1 PLPPRSL
8 REDIADRAACG
19 SECGL
24 HSAVAALVMA
34 PIAHILGSV
43 SVKRIPGGALAS
55 TGVAKSPGACRGG
68 SFPRKSSGKLIVAN
82 DDNYA
87 LAAEGVSPEPTWA
100 HARGCRVMIMGT
112 SRCGCLSCDV
122 DPTGWFPGALRTLCC
137 RGTRS
142 NSVLS
147 M

>member
-1 PLPPRSL
+1 PVGRRCAHRTRPPSASRPAPGRPAGTPVCAAPPWRAPWMPDPLPPRSL

-87 LAAEGVSPEPTWA
+87 LAA
-100 HARGCRVMIMGT
+100 
-112 SRCGCLSCDV
+112 
-122 DPTGWFPGALRTLCC
+122 
-137 RGTRS
+137 
-142 NSVLS
+142 
-147 M
+147 